1 MRTSWTHRLVA
12 VALLALMGGYLVAE
26 QPKVLRFDPKDYA
39 DTTTFKVDRAQYRHR
54 DVTILIIQVRKVDF
68 RSDPPP
74 PLCRAWFEVRM
85 QGKVLR
91 QVYYDDVEA
100 LGGYYGIFVPAK
112 QPLSEFFLA
121 TKRGDYDSRLLMVGA
136 DGSVADLPGGLYF
149 ATSDQRF
156 LIGEQQKDQPA
167 VIVVDVA
174 SRRVVIDGWKEH
186 AGHALAH
193 WYQDS
198 EGYFFTEFVEGSDDD
213 DMREDRSTAFRLD
226 LVNHRVIRA
235 PMSAKRIAGARRLR
249 YTLESDRLEDCTYKP
264 Q

>member
-1 MRTSWTHRLVA
+1 MRASWPHRLAA
-12 VALLALMGGYLVAE
+12 VALLTLMGGYLVAE

-39 DTTTFKVDRAQYRHR
+39 DATTFKVDRAQYRHR
-54 DVTILIIQVRKVDF
+54 DVTIRIIQVKKVD
-68 RSDPPP
+68 RRINPPP
-74 PLCRAWFEVRM
+74 RLCRAWFEVRR

-91 QVYYDDVEA
+91 QLYFDDIES

-121 TKRGDYDSRLLMVGA
+121 TKQGDYDSRLLMVGA
-136 DGSVADLPGGLYF
+136 DGSLADLPGGLYF
-149 ATSDQRF
+149 ATPDQRF
-156 LIGEQQKDQPA
+156 LIGEQQMDQA
-167 VIVVDVA
+167 AIMVVDVA
-174 SRRVVIDGWKEH
+174 SRRVVIDGWKQH
-186 AGHALAH
+186 ASNSLAN

-198 EGYFFTEFVEGSDDD
+198 TGYFFTEFVEGSDDD

-249 YTLESDRLEDCTYKP
+249 YTLESDRLEDCTSKP